1 MDRERLGRPCSE
13 VVKGILKFFG
23 SVQGSYIRDSNKNN
37 FR

>member
-1 MDRERLGRPCSE
+1 

-23 SVQGSYIRDSNKNN
+23 SVQGSYIRDNNKNN